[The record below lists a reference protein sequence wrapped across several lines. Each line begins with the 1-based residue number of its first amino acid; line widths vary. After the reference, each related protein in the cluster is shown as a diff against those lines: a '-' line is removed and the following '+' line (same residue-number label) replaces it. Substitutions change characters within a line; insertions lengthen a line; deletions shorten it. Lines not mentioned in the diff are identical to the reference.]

1 MPLFTLGDIAQV
13 VGGAL
18 CPSCNSHLKAIAGA
32 RGVSGVSTDSRSI
45 KNGDF
50 FVAIAGEKFDGH
62 DYVVDVLKAG
72 AAGAMISHRWYWE
85 HAAMLPISAPLVVVE
100 HVLDA
105 LQALAGW
112 YRQRFDLPLIG
123 ITGSNGKTTTKD
135 MIAEVLGR
143 RYRILKTPG
152 NLNSQVG
159 VPQVLFQLKHDH
171 DVAVLELGMNHAGEL
186 DRLARMVRPK
196 VGVITNVGPVHL
208 EYLETLEG
216 VARAKGELLD
226 ALPDDGIAV
235 LNADD
240 PHVMAQRSRTRAHLM
255 TFGHKDG
262 AEVRVRDIE
271 TQLSGT
277 TFRLDDGSTFRL
289 NIAGEHQVSNAL
301 AAIAVGRLMGIK
313 NEDIHTALASLTP
326 ASMRMDVRMIGKL
339 LLINDTYNANPV
351 STCAA
356 LHTLASASRGRRIA
370 VLGDMLELGRESESA
385 HRQVGQAV
393 VNTADLLITVGE
405 RARSIADGARN
416 AGMAEECVVVCA
428 SNRQA
433 GDCIIESADDGD
445 VILIK
450 GSRGMKMEE
459 IVADLEMNFGSMAK
473 PQHT

>member
-1 MPLFTLGDIAQV
+1 MTQLFTLGDIEQV
-13 VGGAL
+13 VKGSL
-18 CPSCNSHLKAIAGA
+18 CPSNGIAGKH
-32 RGVSGVSTDSRSI
+32 GVSSVSTDSRSI
-45 KNGDF
+45 TGGEF
-50 FVAIAGEKFDGH
+50 FVAITGEKFDGH
-62 DYVVDVLKAG
+62 EYVVDALKAG
-72 AAGAMISHRWYWE
+72 AAGAMVSREWHRE
-85 HAAMLPISAPLVVVE
+85 HATMLPIGAPLIAVE

-123 ITGSNGKTTTKD
+123 VTGSNGKTTTKD
-135 MIAEVLGR
+135 MIAAVLGS

-159 VPQVLFQLKHDH
+159 VPQVLLQLKHDH
-171 DVAVLELGMNHAGEL
+171 DIAVLELGMNHAGEL

-240 PHVMAQRSRTRAHLM
+240 PHVMAQRSRTRAHLI
-255 TFGHKDG
+255 TFGHTDG
-262 AEVRVRDIE
+262 AEVRVRDIQA
-271 TQLSGT
+271 QLSGT
-277 TFRLDDGSTFRL
+277 TFRLDDGMVFRL

-301 AAIAVGRLMGIK
+301 AAIAVGRLLGIK
-313 NEDIHTALASLTP
+313 NKDIHTALASLTP
-326 ASMRMDVRMIGKL
+326 VSMRMDVRMIGKL
-339 LLINDTYNANPV
+339 QLINDTYNANPV

-356 LHTLASASRGRRIA
+356 LHTLASASRGRRVA
-370 VLGDMLELGRESESA
+370 VLGDMLELGHESEAA
-385 HRQVGQAV
+385 HLKVGQAV

-416 AGMAEECVVVCA
+416 AGMAEECIVVCDSNSQA
-428 SNRQA
+428 SLYL
-433 GDCIIESADDGD
+433 IETADDGD
-445 VILIK
+445 VILVK

-459 IVADLEMNFGSMAK
+459 IVVDLEMNSSSMAK
-473 PQHT
+473 PQHI